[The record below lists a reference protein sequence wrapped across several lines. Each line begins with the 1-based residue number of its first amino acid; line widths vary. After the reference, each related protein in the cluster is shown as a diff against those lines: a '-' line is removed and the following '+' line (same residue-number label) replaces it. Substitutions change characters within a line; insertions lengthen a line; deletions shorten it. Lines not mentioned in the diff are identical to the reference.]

1 MLLDKKMITM
11 VFKMVLL
18 KNLGKPVVTHVDKDT
33 LLSAF
38 EELQSYF
45 K

>member
-1 MLLDKKMITM
+1 MITM
-11 VFKMVLL
+11 VFKWSYL
-18 KNLGKPVVTHVDKDT
+18 KFRKPVVTHVDKDT

>member
-1 MLLDKKMITM
+1 MLLDKKNDDNGIQ
-11 VFKMVLL
+11 MVLL
-18 KNLGKPVVTHVDKDT
+18 KNLGEPVVTHVDKDT

-45 K
+45 R